1 VTDPLEHIIQIEHL
15 SKSYGDVQ
23 AVKDISF
30 FVEKGKLFA
39 FLGPNGAGKS
49 TTINMI
55 CTFLKPNSGTVQVNG
70 YTLGKDDDR
79 IRQSIG
85 VVFQDGLLDNLLT
98 VEENLYVR
106 GSLYGLTGKALKIA
120 VRQAIAAVSIES
132 FASRRYGKLSGGQ
145 RRRSDIARALVTRPQ
160 ILFLDEPTTGLDP
173 HTRRAVWDTILNLQ
187 KTSGMTVFLTTH
199 YMEEA
204 DGADYVI
211 VIDDGEIAAKGTPT
225 ELCEKYAQ
233 DKLSLHGADMEK
245 IRAYLNGRGVAFSQ
259 VADNLI
265 VPLRDTFE
273 ALPLVEGCRE
283 YLKGFEVTVGSMD
296 DAFLGITGK
305 ELRE

>member
-1 VTDPLEHIIQIEHL
+1 LDHIIQVDHL

-30 FVEKGKLFA
+30 FVEKGRLFA

-55 CTFLKPNSGTVQVNG
+55 CTFLQPNGGSVQVNG
-70 YTLGKDDDR
+70 FTLGKQDDG
-79 IRQSIG
+79 IRNSIG
-85 VVFQDGLLDNLLT
+85 VVFQDGLLDKLLT
-98 VEENLYVR
+98 VRENLAVR
-106 GSLYGLTGKALKIA
+106 GSLYGLTGQALKSA
-120 VRQAIAAVSIES
+120 VEQAIAAVSIET
-132 FASRRYGKLSGGQ
+132 FADRRYGKLSGGQ
-145 RRRSDIARALVTRPQ
+145 RRRTDIARALVTQPE

-173 HTRRAVWDTILNLQ
+173 HTRKAVWDTILDLQ
-187 KTSGMTVFLTTH
+187 RTTGMTVFLTTH

-211 VIDDGEIAAKGTPT
+211 VIDDGRIAAKGTPT
-225 ELCEKYAQ
+225 ELCERYAN
-233 DKLSLHGADMEK
+233 DKLYLHCLDMDAVK
-245 IRAYLNGRGVAFSQ
+245 AYLADTKISYTQ

-265 VPLRDTFE
+265 IGIENTLA
-273 ALPLVEGCRE
+273 ALPIIEGCRE
-283 YLKGFEVTVGSMD
+283 HLKGFEVTVGSMD
-296 DAFLGITGK
+296 EAFLGITGK

>member
-1 VTDPLEHIIQIEHL
+1 MDHIIQIDHL

-30 FVEKGKLFA
+30 FVERGKLFA

-55 CTFLKPNSGTVQVNG
+55 CTFLKPNGGTVTVNG
-70 YTLGKDDDR
+70 FTLGKQDDD
-79 IRQSIG
+79 IRKSIG
-85 VVFQDGLLDNLLT
+85 VVFQDGLLDELLT

-106 GSLYGLTGKALKIA
+106 GSLYGLSGRALQAA
-120 VRQAIAAVSIES
+120 VKQAIAAVNIES
-132 FASRRYGKLSGGQ
+132 IADRRYGKLSGGQ
-145 RRRSDIARALVTRPQ
+145 RRRADIGRALITQPK

-187 KTSGMTVFLTTH
+187 KTTGMTVFLTTH

-211 VIDDGEIAAKGTPT
+211 VIDDGKIAAKGTPT
-225 ELCEKYAQ
+225 ELSTTYAQ
-233 DKLSLHGADMEK
+233 DKLYLHCADMDK
-245 IRAYLNGRGVAFSQ
+245 VKAYLAEKEIAYSQ
-259 VADNLI
+259 VADKLVI
-265 VPLRDTFE
+265 VIDDTFE
-273 ALPLVEGCRE
+273 ALPIVEACRAH
-283 YLKGFEVTVGSMD
+283 LKGYEVTVGSMD
-296 DAFLGITGK
+296 EAFIGITGK

>member
-1 VTDPLEHIIQIEHL
+1 MASEHIIQIDHL

-49 TTINMI
+49 TTINII
-55 CTFLKPNSGTVQVNG
+55 CTFLKPNGGEVRVNG
-70 YTLGKDDDR
+70 FTLGRQDNE

-106 GSLYGLTGKALKIA
+106 GSLYGLTGKALKDA
-120 VRQAIAAVSIES
+120 VGQAIASVNIES
-132 FASRRYGKLSGGQ
+132 FVARRYGKLSGGQ
-145 RRRSDIARALVTRPQ
+145 RRRADIARALVTRPQ

-187 KTSGMTVFLTTH
+187 KTTGMTVFLTTH

-211 VIDDGEIAAKGTPT
+211 VIDDGRIAAKGTPT

-233 DKLSLHGADMEK
+233 DKLILSCSDMGKVRE
-245 IRAYLNGRGVAFSQ
+245 YLDAKNANYTQ
-259 VADNLI
+259 VADNLVVGI
-265 VPLRDTFE
+265 GNPFE

-283 YLKGFEVTVGSMD
+283 YLRTFQVTVGSMD

>member
-1 VTDPLEHIIQIEHL
+1 
-15 SKSYGDVQ
+15 
-23 AVKDISF
+23 
-30 FVEKGKLFA
+30 
-39 FLGPNGAGKS
+39 
-49 TTINMI
+49 MI
-55 CTFLKPNSGTVQVNG
+55 CTFLKPNAGTVHVNG
-70 YTLGKDDDR
+70 FTLGKDDDG

-85 VVFQDGLLDNLLT
+85 VVFQDGVLDNLLT
-98 VEENLYVR
+98 VEENLYMR
-106 GSLYGLTGKALKIA
+106 GSLYGLTGKALKDA
-120 VRQAIAAVSIES
+120 VRQAIESVGIEG

-173 HTRRAVWDTILNLQ
+173 HTRRAVWDTIQSLQ
-187 KTSGMTVFLTTH
+187 KSAGMTVFLTTH

-204 DGADYVI
+204 DSADYVI
-211 VIDDGEIAAKGTPT
+211 VIDDGRIAAKGTPT
-225 ELCEKYAQ
+225 ALCQEYAQ
-233 DKLSLHGADMEK
+233 DKVLLNCADMDK
-245 IRAYLNGRGVAFSQ
+245 VKAYLNEKKIEFTR

-265 VPLRDTFE
+265 VGIGNTFE
-273 ALPLVEGCRE
+273 ALPIVEGCRE

>member
-1 VTDPLEHIIQIEHL
+1 LDQIIQIKNL

-30 FVEKGKLFA
+30 FVKKGKLFA

-49 TTINMI
+49 TTINII
-55 CTFLKPNSGTVQVNG
+55 CTFLRPNAGSVRVNG
-70 YTLGKDDDR
+70 FELGKQDDE

-106 GSLYGLTGKALKIA
+106 GSLYGLTGKALKDA
-120 VRQAIAAVSIES
+120 VNQAISAVNIES
-132 FASRRYGKLSGGQ
+132 FVKRRYGKLSGGQ

-173 HTRRAVWDTILNLQ
+173 HTRRSVWDTILSLQ

-211 VIDDGEIAAKGTPT
+211 VIDDGKIAAEGTPT
-225 ELCEKYAQ
+225 ELCQQYAQ
-233 DKLSLHGADMEK
+233 DKLILNCADMGKVKACLEAQNITYTK
-245 IRAYLNGRGVAFSQ
+245 
-259 VADNLI
+259 VADNLVI
-265 VPLRDTFE
+265 PIRDSFE
-273 ALPLVEGCRE
+273 SLPLIDKCRE
-283 YLKGFEVTVGSMD
+283 HLKGFEVSVGSMD

>member
-1 VTDPLEHIIQIEHL
+1 MAPDHIIQIDHL
-15 SKSYGDVQ
+15 SKSYGDVR
-23 AVKDISF
+23 AVKDVSF

-49 TTINMI
+49 TTINII
-55 CTFLKPNSGTVQVNG
+55 CTFLQPNGGDVHVNG
-70 YTLGKDDDR
+70 YTLGKQDNE

-106 GSLYGLTGKALKIA
+106 GSLYGLTGKALKTA
-120 VRQAIAAVSIES
+120 VDQAISAVSIES
-132 FASRRYGKLSGGQ
+132 FAKRRYGKLSGGQ
-145 RRRSDIARALVTRPQ
+145 RRRSDIARALITQPQ

-173 HTRRAVWDTILNLQ
+173 HTRRAVWDTILTLQ
-187 KTSGMTVFLTTH
+187 KTTGMTVFLTTH

-211 VIDDGEIAAKGTPT
+211 VIDDGKIAAKGTPT
-225 ELCEKYAQ
+225 ELCEKYAH
-233 DKLSLHGADMEK
+233 DKLLLHCTDMDKVKEYLK
-245 IRAYLNGRGVAFSQ
+245 AQSIAYTR
-259 VADNLI
+259 VADNLVVGI
-265 VPLRDTFE
+265 GNPFE
-273 ALPLVEGCRE
+273 ALPLIEGFRE
-283 YLKGFEVTVGSMD
+283 HLKGFEVTVGSMD

>member
-1 VTDPLEHIIQIEHL
+1 LDRIIQIENL

-23 AVKDISF
+23 AVRDISF
-30 FVEKGKLFA
+30 FVEQGKLFA

-49 TTINMI
+49 TTIDII
-55 CTFLKPNSGTVQVNG
+55 CTFLKPNAGTVHVNG
-70 YTLGKDDDR
+70 FTLGKDDDA

-106 GSLYGLTGKALKIA
+106 GSLYGLTGKKLNEAVQYAITSVGIEPIA
-120 VRQAIAAVSIES
+120 K
-132 FASRRYGKLSGGQ
+132 RRYGKLSGGQ
-145 RRRSDIARALVTRPQ
+145 RRRSDIARALITKPQ

-173 HTRRAVWDTILNLQ
+173 HTRRAVWDTIQNLQ
-187 KTSGMTVFLTTH
+187 KSTGMTVFLTTH

-204 DGADYVI
+204 DSADYVI
-211 VIDDGEIAAKGTPT
+211 VIDNGQIAAKGTPT
-225 ELCEKYAQ
+225 ELCGQYAQ
-233 DKLSLHGADMEK
+233 DKLLLNCMDMDK
-245 IRAYLNGRGVAFSQ
+245 VKAYLDAKSIRYTR
-259 VADNLI
+259 VADNLV
-265 VPLRDTFE
+265 VPISDPFD
-273 ALPLVEGCRE
+273 ALPLIEGCHE
-283 YLKGFEVTVGSMD
+283 HLKAFEVSVGSMD

>member
-1 VTDPLEHIIQIEHL
+1 LDHIIEVEHL
-15 SKSYGDVQ
+15 SKSYGSVQ

-55 CTFLKPNSGTVQVNG
+55 CTFLKPNTGTVRVNG
-70 YTLGKDDDR
+70 FTLGKDDDA

-106 GSLYGLTGKALKIA
+106 GSLYGLTGKALKTA
-120 VRQAIAAVSIES
+120 VEQAIAAVSIET
-132 FASRRYGKLSGGQ
+132 FAGRRYGKLSGGQ

-211 VIDDGEIAAKGTPT
+211 VIDDGSIAAKGTPT
-225 ELCEKYAQ
+225 ALCEKYAQ
-233 DKLSLHGADMEK
+233 DKLYLRGADMDKVKEF
-245 IRAYLNGRGVAFSQ
+245 LNGKNVSYSQ

-265 VPLRDTFE
+265 VPIRDTFE

-283 YLKGFEVTVGSMD
+283 HLKGFEVTVGSMD